1 MPLPKP
7 YPPSPITYA
16 HWNDLVDHYAGKA
29 GTKIVSAD
37 GKGDYAEIQDAVDWV
52 RGQGYSKGC
61 IIVRGGVG
69 DYVLD
74 DTIDV
79 DEIKEFSLLGM
90 GMPTIRLPDDFN
102 KNVLELDGT
111 GEEIYTHVTVAGIR
125 IEGNRLNQSKGG
137 GILLENLGQSWITN
151 CVLRDIHDFLLKI
164 TSTAG
169 AVKVLDNFFLG
180 SYGYLL
186 EVESTDN
193 EIAGNYFG
201 YTDLDGVYIHG
212 ANNRVVN
219 NHCWA
224 ARDGIR
230 VEADQSII
238 LNNKVE
244 RVNRHG
250 INVYRSVYCSIVGN
264 SCQYN
269 GQGGE
274 GDGIHLE
281 GAADRYCERNTVTGN
296 NCFGNQGYGVR
307 EAEYT
312 MRNVVLANSCW
323 NNTLGA
329 TSFWDGASREDW
341 TQRAFNSP
349 DEEALPLEALASDL
363 LPAEDLTF
371 DLGSPS
377 KQFYYGYIYWLIN
390 SGYAQFTYIKSNL
403 TPQAGTFDLGESSY
417 RWRDLWLGRHC
428 YLGRVESLP
437 TASAEYRG
445 ALVRVEGGEGEAD
458 HLYLCVK
465 NAQEGYEWVMI
476 Q

>member
-1 MPLPKP
+1 
-7 YPPSPITYA
+7 
-16 HWNDLVDHYAGKA
+16 
-29 GTKIVSAD
+29 
-37 GKGDYAEIQDAVDWV
+37 
-52 RGQGYSKGC
+52 
-61 IIVRGGVG
+61 
-69 DYVLD
+69 
-74 DTIDV
+74 
-79 DEIKEFSLLGM
+79 
-90 GMPTIRLPDDFN
+90 
-102 KNVLELDGT
+102 
-111 GEEIYTHVTVAGIR
+111 
-125 IEGNRLNQSKGG
+125 
-137 GILLENLGQSWITN
+137 
-151 CVLRDIHDFLLKI
+151 
-164 TSTAG
+164 
-169 AVKVLDNFFLG
+169 
-180 SYGYLL
+180 
-186 EVESTDN
+186 
-193 EIAGNYFG
+193 
-201 YTDLDGVYIHG
+201 
-212 ANNRVVN
+212 VN

-296 NCFGNQGYGVR
+296 NCFGNQGYGIR

-349 DEEALPLEALASDL
+349 DGEALPLEALASDL

-377 KQFYYGYIYWLIN
+377 KQFYYGHIYWLIN

-403 TPQAGTFDLGESSY
+403 TPQAETFDLGESSY